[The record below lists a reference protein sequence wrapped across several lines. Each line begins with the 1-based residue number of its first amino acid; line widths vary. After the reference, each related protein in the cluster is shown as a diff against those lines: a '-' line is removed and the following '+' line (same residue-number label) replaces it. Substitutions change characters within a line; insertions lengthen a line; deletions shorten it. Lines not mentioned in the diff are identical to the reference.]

1 MKKIFLLFIS
11 LLLLSSTIY
20 ADPFTKYLTKNERTK
35 LENGEVVIKKL
46 SNYKKLSIS
55 SNNSTK
61 RTLDIMKKLDPSY
74 ITEIIQIKP
83 YKGNEDIIEKVD
95 AALMDIEDYAGIPY
109 YSERQEK
116 WYELYGWTKVT
127 DLKEEENKRVVQA
140 DMYMSVFDVV
150 KTEIET
156 EKNEE
161 SYFYSSMNLNVLRY
175 HDKFDAVGK
184 KKFKSSIIIFRDGDN
199 WILYGIGGV
208 DVPRIPFVSD
218 RIETSFLNRTK
229 SFCNFIF
236 EKL

>member
-1 MKKIFLLFIS
+1 MKKFILFIAS
-11 LLLLSSTIY
+11 IILLSSSLF
-20 ADPFTKYLTKNERTK
+20 ADPFTKYLTKDEKSK
-35 LENGEVVIKKL
+35 LEKGEVVIKKL
-46 SNYKKLSIS
+46 SSYKKLSIA
-55 SNNSTK
+55 SNDSTK
-61 RTLDIMKKLDPSY
+61 RTLEIFKKLDPSY

-109 YSERQEK
+109 FSERQQK
-116 WYELYGWTKVT
+116 WYELYDWAKVT
-127 DLKEEENKRVVQA
+127 DLKEDGNKRTVLA

-150 KTEIET
+150 KTQIDT
-156 EKNEE
+156 EKNAE

-184 KKFKSSIIIFRDGDN
+184 KDFKSSIVIFRDGDN